1 LRARPL
7 VPGDGI
13 TLQTKV
19 AANAQAMKRWLG
31 KAETALGNH
40 SDRLNA
46 INIFPVADGDT
57 GTNLYLTVRAAARAL
72 RTDASAHADTF
83 QREPVK
89 QESFKQEPFQ
99 KERVRKNPVQKEPG
113 QVDVGAV
120 LALAGQAALEQ
131 ARGNS
136 GTLFSVFLCAAAEP
150 LAGHTRLTSTLLAAA
165 LNRAQIRAWSA
176 LSDPVPGTMLSVM
189 EAAARSA
196 AAVDAGQN
204 GDDSNHALGLAL
216 DAAVEGALAA
226 VVRTEGQLDAL
237 RTAHVVDAG
246 GVGMLLI
253 LDCLRSAVLGEELQ
267 SELLDGL
274 HGYDV
279 QDPHIHNDMPDD
291 DGVEVMCTIS
301 LSPLNAATLRQRLD
315 EIGESVIMS
324 QVGATAD
331 QDGNYRWRVHVHT
344 PDADPAVRLFRS
356 LGDPTNI
363 TVSELAL
370 PRDPEED
377 PVNSNGYER

>member
-1 LRARPL
+1 MH
-7 VPGDGI
+7 
-13 TLQTKV
+13 TKV

-57 GTNLYLTVRAAARAL
+57 GTNLYLTVRAAAQAL
-72 RTDASAHADTF
+72 HGNAPGNANTGADSRRPDAAQT
-83 QREPVK
+83 
-89 QESFKQEPFQ
+89 
-99 KERVRKNPVQKEPG
+99 
-113 QVDVGAV
+113 DVGAV
-120 LALAGQAALEQ
+120 LAAAGQAAMEQ

-136 GTLFSVFLCAAAEP
+136 GTLFAVFLCAAAEP

-204 GDDSNHALGLAL
+204 GDDSNHALGLSL

-226 VVRTEGQLDAL
+226 VIRTEGQLDAL
-237 RTAHVVDAG
+237 QAAHVVDAG

-279 QDPHIHNDMPDD
+279 QDPHIHTSLPDD

-301 LSPLNAATLRQRLD
+301 LSPLHAATLRQRLD

-324 QVGATAD
+324 QVGTAAEA
-331 QDGNYRWRVHVHT
+331 DGNYRWRVHVHV
-344 PDADPAVRLFRS
+344 PDAELAVRLIRS
-356 LGDPTNI
+356 LGEPSQI

-370 PRDPEED
+370 PREPEAD
-377 PVNSNGYER
+377 PVSSSGHER